1 MDFGIADLRICLCV
15 LLLATF
21 GQGSNVNAK
30 LGVGTTNGVIVGHLA
45 PHVEGVVEYLGIPYA
60 QPPVGKLRFAAPVP
74 PNQYRAYIAAEWG
87 FDCPQ
92 TVAKPVHFPGF
103 TAQAQGII
111 NAFAGGQDTPQSE
124 DCLTLNIWSS
134 STRPNGKKQPVL
146 VFFHGGRFS
155 IGNAHSSFYNG
166 SRFAEATGA
175 VIVTLTYR
183 LNVFGFPGAPGNTQ
197 NLGLRD
203 QRRAVE
209 WLHDNVAGFGGD
221 LSKIT
226 IFGQSSG
233 GVAVD
238 WWTFA
243 YKDRPLVNGIISES
257 GNAFSFPL
265 NPMATQTKNWYNV
278 SATLGCGATGDTVDC
293 VRSKN
298 WTDVLAASAKLPATP
313 GGNPVRS
320 TPAFYP
326 TVDNET
332 VFTGYK
338 ALFAEGTF
346 ANIPQLLGNNNREQ
360 GYYIIPAYGRGINT
374 TEAQGQQFLLESFT
388 CANDYEAR
396 ARTSQGVPVW
406 QYRFFADWNNTRLYP
421 TSGAYH
427 GTELEMLFGNLV
439 DVSGI
444 PPEPAQVQL
453 TKVMQKA
460 WVAFA
465 NDPKEGLKKYGW
477 PRFDP
482 AGRTLIRLGY
492 ENSAVPSFVLPSAY
506 SAGCGNVTLSG
517 GL

>member
-15 LLLATF
+15 LLLATS
-21 GQGSNVNAK
+21 GQGSNLNAK
-30 LGVGTTNGVIVGHLA
+30 LSVGTTNGVIVGHLA

-74 PNQYRAYIAAEWG
+74 PNQYRAYTAAEWVDCRSLPRG
-87 FDCPQ
+87 KLARHTDLLLTLYSDCPQ
-92 TVAKPVHFPGF
+92 TVAKPVNFPGF
-103 TAQAQGII
+103 TVQAQGII
-111 NAFAGGQDTPQSE
+111 NAFAGGQGTPQSE
-124 DCLTLNIWSS
+124 DCLSLNIWSS
-134 STRPNGKKQPVL
+134 STRPKGKKQPVL

-197 NLGLRD
+197 NL
-203 QRRAVE
+203 
-209 WLHDNVAGFGGD
+209 D

-338 ALFAEGTF
+338 ALFAQGTS
-346 ANIPQLLGNNNREQ
+346 AKIPQLLGNNNREQ
-360 GYYIIPAYGRGINT
+360 GYYVIPAYGRGINT

-427 GTELEMLFGNLV
+427 GTELGMLFGNSV

-453 TKVMQKA
+453 TRVMQKA

-482 AGRTLIRLGY
+482 AGKTLIRLGY
-492 ENSAVPSFVLPSAY
+492 ENSAVPSFVLPSTY